1 MMLDIVWVLAGLAM
15 VVFGADV
22 LVGGASSLAR
32 RFGVS
37 EFVIGLTIVGFGTSL
52 PELVVSVTGA
62 IEGNSSVAI
71 GNVLGSNIINTIF
84 ILALSALFM
93 PVAISR
99 TNKVRDIP
107 VTILATLLVLALG
120 LSSTLFGLGDA
131 DGLSRV
137 EALLLLLLFVAY
149 IILCFKASPD
159 ASGDSSGGK
168 EHGTWTS
175 VLLVLAGLALLI
187 VGGRIFVNSAVNIA
201 HGMGV
206 SDKFIAVTILAL
218 GTSLPELATSIVA
231 ISRKRSQMA
240 LGNILGS
247 NVFNL
252 LLILGVSALISPM
265 SFASVNLV
273 DAAALAL
280 SIILVWAGVWTGK
293 KNMLDRFDAAVM
305 LLVFVAYMV
314 WLFIKL

>member
-1 MMLDIVWVLAGLAM
+1 MVLDIVLVLAGLAM
-15 VVFGADV
+15 VVIGADI

-62 IEGNSSVAI
+62 LEGNSSVAI

-84 ILALSALFM
+84 ILALSALFV

-99 TNKVRDIP
+99 TNRRRDIP
-107 VTILATLLVLALG
+107 VTIFATLLVLGMG
-120 LSSTLFGLGDA
+120 LSATLFGLGSS
-131 DGLSRV
+131 DGLSRA
-137 EALLLLLLFVAY
+137 EALLLLLLFAAY
-149 IILCFKASPD
+149 MVLCFKSSSEVSADSPD
-159 ASGDSSGGK
+159 GR
-168 EHGTWTS
+168 EYGTAAA

-187 VGGRIFVNSAVNIA
+187 AGGKLFVNSAVDIA
-201 HGMGV
+201 RGMGV
-206 SDKFIAVTILAL
+206 SDKFIAVTVLAL

-252 LLILGVSALISPM
+252 LLILGVSAFITPM

-273 DAAALAL
+273 DAAVLAL
-280 SIILVWAGVWTGK
+280 SIILVLAGVWTGR
-293 KNMLDRFDAAVM
+293 KNMLDRFDAALM